1 MKKILFF
8 TILLSIIFY
17 GLLSNYSKK
26 KEIRSYFQKK
36 TVSQLTDNKDDIY
49 GCESKGIIP
58 STYCR
63 LTKNECLENFL
74 IPLYSILEIVI
85 NDENNILHC
94 TNYKL
99 GVDGLG
105 LDILVNNLTNNQVL
119 KIKDKFKKSRLSKIN
134 SFQPG
139 EGLCIKPNN
148 PTAKYGII
156 SDSLRQKICSLIEND
171 IEVTYFQKLH
181 NGNYVNMID
190 LGLDNIF
197 WLNET
202 GY

>member
-26 KEIRSYFQKK
+26 KEIRSYFQKN
-36 TVSQLTDNKDDIY
+36 TVLESSDNKDNIY

-63 LTKNECLENFL
+63 LAKNECLENFL
-74 IPLYSILEIVI
+74 IPLYGILEIVI
-85 NDENNILHC
+85 NDENSILHC

-105 LDILVNNLTNNQVL
+105 LDILINNFTNNQVL
-119 KIKDKFKKSRLSKIN
+119 KIKDKFRKSKLSRIN

-148 PTAKYGII
+148 LTTKYGII
-156 SDSLRQKICSLIEND
+156 SDSLRQKICSVIKND

-181 NGNYVNMID
+181 NGKYVNMID

>member
-26 KEIRSYFQKK
+26 KRLGPTFKK

-119 KIKDKFKKSRLSKIN
+119 KIKDKFKKSKLSKIN

-139 EGLCIKPNN
+139 EGLCIKPDNL
-148 PTAKYGII
+148 TTKYGII
-156 SDSLRQKICSLIEND
+156 SDSLRQKICSVIEND
-171 IEVTYFQKLH
+171 VEVTFFQKLH
-181 NGNYVNMID
+181 NGGNVNIID
-190 LGLDNIF
+190 LGVDNIF

>member
-1 MKKILFF
+1 MKKILLF

-17 GLLSNYSKK
+17 GLLSNYSQKK
-26 KEIRSYFQKK
+26 NIRSYFQKN
-36 TVSQLTDNKDDIY
+36 TVSQSSDNKDDIY

-74 IPLYSILEIVI
+74 TPLYGILEIVI
-85 NDENNILHC
+85 NDENKILHC

-105 LDILVNNLTNNQVL
+105 FDILVNNLTYNQVL
-119 KIKDKFKKSRLSKIN
+119 KIKDKFKKSKLSKIN

-139 EGLCIKPNN
+139 EGLCVEPNN
-148 PTAKYGII
+148 LTTKYGII
-156 SDSLRQKICSLIEND
+156 SDSLRQKICLAIKND
-171 IEVTYFQKLH
+171 NEVTYYQKLH

-197 WLNET
+197 WFNET